1 MGQRKKKSHPR
12 QSVQR
17 TWAFSHFQD
26 SQGWV
31 PSIGWQMETEGRK
44 GKGELQVSK
53 ISSRFQLFSKT
64 LNKKDPTSELK
75 KMQNLKITLKSS
87 KQKF

>member
-1 MGQRKKKSHPR
+1 
-12 QSVQR
+12 
-17 TWAFSHFQD
+17 
-26 SQGWV
+26 
-31 PSIGWQMETEGRK
+31 METEGRK